1 MPTKCAIGYEEGG
14 KFIYS
19 TSNMDGYPSYTDAIL
34 VDSYSSI
41 ERARALVSMGDMDVI
56 GLNITPEPKITHN
69 WDYRQQRVCVFY
81 KGDKKEKKHES
92 KTMDMSKFSS
102 LADKYPYVYKFTGD
116 GWEVNYKE
124 KDSIITKP
132 VPEAIDDY
140 FKGIDVNKPEGYYG
154 YMDETE
160 IKVYKSKDIEN
171 ALYLER
177 KRRRRHQGP
186 EFLLKGGNEHN
197 RTS

>member
-69 WDYRQQRVCVFY
+69 WDYRQQRVCVF
-81 KGDKKEKKHES
+81 
-92 KTMDMSKFSS
+92 
-102 LADKYPYVYKFTGD
+102 
-116 GWEVNYKE
+116 
-124 KDSIITKP
+124 
-132 VPEAIDDY
+132 
-140 FKGIDVNKPEGYYG
+140 
-154 YMDETE
+154 
-160 IKVYKSKDIEN
+160 
-171 ALYLER
+171 
-177 KRRRRHQGP
+177 
-186 EFLLKGGNEHN
+186 
-197 RTS
+197 